1 MQAARNSRMD
11 TNKNAGKPEN
21 PGATDAERG
30 ADGENDPENTE
41 AERPAPNGG
50 TRPPPGEADGD
61 GQPPVLIGPINIRS
75 IALIILTTIV
85 AIYFINWAQAILLPL
100 VVSVLI
106 SYALD
111 PLVSFFDR
119 FRFPRPLSAALILS
133 LLVGILAVSSVP
145 LKEEAVA
152 MLDKVPVAVERFQ
165 RTSGSVPQEESMVE
179 KAQKAAKKIEETADQ
194 NQGAGTDTPRGVTP
208 VMIVDTPVDLR
219 QYLVQ
224 GSSAAIVLV
233 TQVFSVLLLV
243 FFLLSVG
250 SLYKRKVVRLS
261 GPSFGRMRRAVWIL
275 NDFHQQ
281 IRRFLFVMLLSGI
294 FVGVLT
300 WLAFLLMGVEQSA
313 LWGVLAGVAS
323 AIPYLG
329 PFLVLVGS
337 SVAAFIQFGEID
349 IALIV
354 GGISLVITSIQ
365 GYLLTPWLTSQV
377 SSLNA
382 VAIFVGLLFWGWL
395 WGPVGLVIAMPIL
408 MIIKSMCDHIANLR
422 AVGELLGK

>member
-1 MQAARNSRMD
+1 MQGSRDKRMD
-11 TNKNAGKPEN
+11 TNNTSDSTGEADASKPEESTEK
-21 PGATDAERG
+21 GADAEDCQ
-30 ADGENDPENTE
+30 AE
-41 AERPAPNGG
+41 ERP
-50 TRPPPGEADGD
+50 RPPHGEADGED
-61 GQPPVLIGPINIRS
+61 RPPVLLGPLNIRS
-75 IALIILTTIV
+75 TALIILTSIATV
-85 AIYFINWAQAILLPL
+85 FFIDWAQSILLPL

-119 FRFPRPLSAALILS
+119 FHFPRPLSAALILS
-133 LLVGILAVSSVP
+133 ILVGVVAVSSVP

-165 RTSGSVPQEESMVE
+165 RTSGAATNEESMVE
-179 KAQKAAKKIEETADQ
+179 KAQKAAKTIEQTADD
-194 NQGAGTDTPRGVTP
+194 GPGRGSTPRGVTP
-208 VMIVDTPVDLR
+208 VMVVDKPLDIK
-219 QYLVQ
+219 QYMMQ
-224 GSSAAIVLV
+224 GSAAAIVLI
-233 TQVFSVLLLV
+233 TQCFSVLLLV

-281 IRRFLFVMLLSGI
+281 IRRFLFVMLLSGV
-294 FVGVLT
+294 FVGVVT
-300 WLAFLLMGVEQSA
+300 WLAFLVMGVEQAA

-329 PFLVLVGS
+329 PFLVMIGS
-337 SVAAFIQFGEID
+337 GVAAFIQFGEMDMAI
-349 IALIV
+349 IV
-354 GGISLVITSIQ
+354 AGVSLVVTSVQ

-408 MIIKSMCDHIANLR
+408 MIIKSLCDHIANLR
-422 AVGELLGK
+422 TVGELLGK